1 MSDDVGRCIALQSV
15 PFFASGEQ
23 CQAEFCLHF
32 RFEGFFLDLAWIEP
46 PNGTA
51 MENRLHHIHRFKGP
65 PSGTVGQ
72 RRRNRRS
79 PHGQRP
85 DSPGGRP
92 AVHTWNIWQSGYNPG
107 IAPSGRPTHRPV
119 GPQRHCPPCCSAR
132 GSSIGC
138 RIAPNCSMWNNLP
151 ASGRSTAGIGSGGA
165 CSAAPAGSRVR
176 AKGAASTSRTGFCR
190 GRRCAGLRLLI
201 HAKGPSL
208 QSVLRRGAFLVRL

>member
-1 MSDDVGRCIALQSV
+1 MHCNQC
-15 PFFASGEQ
+15 PFLHQVSSAKRSFAFISGSR
-23 CQAEFCLHF
+23 ASSSIW
-32 RFEGFFLDLAWIEP
+32 RG
-46 PNGTA
+46 
-51 MENRLHHIHRFKGP
+51 
-65 PSGTVGQ
+65 S
-72 RRRNRRS
+72 NRRMERRWKIACITS
-79 PHGQRP
+79 IVLKDLLPALWVSGAEIAVLPTGNGRTA
-85 DSPGGRP
+85 PGRRP